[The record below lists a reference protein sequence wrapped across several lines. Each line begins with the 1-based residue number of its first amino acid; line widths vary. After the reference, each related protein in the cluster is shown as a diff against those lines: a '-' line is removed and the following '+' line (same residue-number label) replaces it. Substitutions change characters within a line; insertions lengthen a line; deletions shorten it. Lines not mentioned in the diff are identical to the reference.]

1 MILVPPSEAQTRRDT
16 ILDALISV
24 LLTRDP
30 GLTKKSMRGLLAVA
44 PLAIPRM
51 TAAIDDHSLSPED
64 SVLLEDAIQEIRHS
78 TQVIKPTESLL
89 DALLGGLRI
98 GDAELQQLAIRAI
111 ACCGPESV
119 DYLIQVAAA
128 NIRHPDYCLRL
139 LSAAEQGGHQPGWE
153 MRMQLM
159 LGFTRTKRIEIRDRA
174 VQLFYSFAPYAQSC
188 RGKRGRAC

>member
-1 MILVPPSEAQTRRDT
+1 MFDLKPEAPAEVRGPFQPITTSVPGIRICEHLARLAQRADRFSLLRAVSHANSNHTPMIYY
-16 ILDALISV
+16 
-24 LLTRDP
+24 
-30 GLTKKSMRGLLAVA
+30 
-44 PLAIPRM
+44 
-51 TAAIDDHSLSPED
+51 
-64 SVLLEDAIQEIRHS
+64 
-78 TQVIKPTESLL
+78 L

-119 DYLIQVAAA
+119 DYLIQVAAE

-174 VQLFYSFAPYAQSC
+174 VQLFYSFAPHAQSC
-188 RGKRGRAC
+188 RGKRGWAC